1 MSDFFRNLA
10 EEVKD
15 IDTNILAD
23 GENAAEFSGYID
35 TGCYMLNAVLSGSIY
50 GGVPNNKVTAFA
62 GDPATG
68 KTFFVLSAVRQFL
81 DSNPKSGVVYYDTE
95 AAVTKQM
102 MEDRGIDVNRVIL
115 AEPETIESF
124 RTHSLKF
131 LDKYMASGSKEDEMP
146 PMMMVLD
153 SLGMMSTNKEM
164 QDSHDGKDVR
174 DMTKAQVI
182 KGTFRTLTLKLARAK
197 VPLLITNH
205 VYQVVGSYVPTK
217 DMGGGSGL
225 KFAASTIAYLS
236 KKKVKEGTDV
246 TGNIIKVTMN
256 KSRLSKEN
264 SVAEVLLDYKKGLS
278 KWYGMLEFAE
288 KHGIVEKS
296 GARYKFPQEIASVF
310 AKHVYESPEQY
321 FTDEIMEQIEEKVKL
336 EYSYGQ

>member
-10 EEVKD
+10 DEIKD
-15 IDTNILAD
+15 IDSSILAD
-23 GENAAEFSGYID
+23 GENAAEFTGYID

-62 GDPATG
+62 GEPATG

-81 DSNPKSGVVYYDTE
+81 DANPQSGVVYYDTE

-102 MEDRGIDVNRVIL
+102 MEDRGIDVKRVIL

-131 LDKYMASGSKEDEMP
+131 LDKYMAAVGKDEDRP

-164 QDSHDGKDVR
+164 QDSHEGKDVR

-205 VYQVVGSYVPTK
+205 IYQVVGSYVPTQ

-225 KFAASTIAYLS
+225 KYAASTIAFLS
-236 KKKVKEGTDV
+236 KKKVKEGTDIV
-246 TGNIIKVTMN
+246 GNIIKVKMN

-264 SVAEVLLDYKKGLS
+264 AQVELLLDYKNGLS
-278 KWYGMLEFAE
+278 KWHGMLEFAE
-288 KHGIVEKS
+288 SKGIVEKS
-296 GARYKFPQEIASVF
+296 GARYKFPEEVASVF
-310 AKHVYESPEQY
+310 AKNVYQKPEEY
-321 FTDEIMEQIEEKVKL
+321 FTESIMEKIEEAVQQEFK
-336 EYSYGQ
+336 YGQ

>member
-10 EEVKD
+10 DEIKD
-15 IDTNILAD
+15 IDSSILAD
-23 GENAAEFSGYID
+23 GENAAEFTGYID

-62 GDPATG
+62 GEPATG

-81 DSNPKSGVVYYDTE
+81 DANPQSGVVYYDTE

-102 MEDRGIDVNRVIL
+102 MEDRGIDVKRVIL

-131 LDKYMASGSKEDEMP
+131 LDKYMAAAGKDEDRP

-205 VYQVVGSYVPTK
+205 IYQVVGSYVPTQ

-225 KFAASTIAYLS
+225 KYAASTIAFLS
-236 KKKVKEGTDV
+236 KKKVKEGTDIV
-246 TGNIIKVTMN
+246 GNIIKVKMN

-264 SVAEVLLDYKKGLS
+264 AQVELLLDYKNGLS
-278 KWYGMLEFAE
+278 KWHGMLEFAE
-288 KHGIVEKS
+288 SKGIVEKS
-296 GARYKFPQEIASVF
+296 GARYKFPEEVASVF
-310 AKHVYESPEQY
+310 AKNVYQKPEEY
-321 FTDEIMEQIEEKVKL
+321 FTESIMEKIEEAVQQEFK
-336 EYSYGQ
+336 YGQ